1 MFKKLFFKGYK
12 NKDKRVDFNYFE
24 LFDVLF
30 ESNFD
35 GCEWLC
41 FWVKKLFGFCSRSK
55 SWDKLKDWENR
66 SWLVLLLRGLFFKLR
81 WFSLIFFL

>member
-35 GCEWLC
+35 GCE
-41 FWVKKLFGFCSRSK
+41 
-55 SWDKLKDWENR
+55 
-66 SWLVLLLRGLFFKLR
+66 
-81 WFSLIFFL
+81 